1 MPSMQFR
8 SLAAAIPF
16 GLLIGATFVA
26 CRRDGTAARHALD
39 PLTAGEIDRVRDVLG
54 AHSLIGGSQRV
65 STVDLLE
72 PPKADVSRGAVGPR
86 KAFVVLYDAARNA
99 TSDAVVNVDE
109 RTLVSTRDVPGVEP
123 RLDGVDADAAEAIT
137 RANDAWRRALA
148 RRGLSPNDVAV
159 MAWTAGNF
167 GRGDEDP
174 SRGRLVRA
182 LTMMRAASANEF
194 SRPVEGLVVLVDV
207 AGRRVLDVQ
216 DTGDVPPPSAASE
229 RDAWQPLARP
239 TTPSPRPSTRDESAV
254 RSAGIDVAGHA
265 VTWGRWRLHAAV
277 RPREGLVLYGVGF
290 DDGTAV
296 RGILYRASLSE
307 MVVPYGDPS
316 AAWYFRNTFDVG
328 ELGVGTAVSMLAP
341 GVDCPAGSNFIDAA
355 FAEASGASRHVPRAI
370 AVYERDG
377 GIAWRHAG
385 AGARARELVVFS
397 ESRLGNYDYGFE
409 WAFREDGTITH
420 RVLLTGVMASKAA
433 ASPDSVAEQVAH
445 GVAAVNHQHFFTY
458 RLDLDVDGASPNR
471 VDDVE
476 ARPLGAMVNGPAGG
490 FALHE
495 RTWSTERDA
504 TGRSGGASP
513 AGWRVTNAGTRNAL
527 GQQTGYELVPGQVVG
542 SLADSLSSLRHRA
555 GFLDAPLWVTPQ
567 VDSERWAAG
576 DYPNQSR
583 GGEGLAQWTRAG
595 RSVLDT
601 DVVLWY
607 TIGVTHMPRPEDWP
621 VMPVQSAGFSL
632 VPVGFFNRN
641 PALGPP

>member
-1 MPSMQFR
+1 MRLR
-8 SLAAAIPF
+8 SLAAALSLAVP
-16 GLLIGATFVA
+16 IGATFVA
-26 CRRDGTAARHALD
+26 CRRNDASARNALD
-39 PLTAGEIDRVRDVLG
+39 PLTAGEIDRVHDVLG
-54 AHSLIGGSQRV
+54 AHALIGGSRRV
-65 STVDLLE
+65 SVVDLLE
-72 PPKADVSRGAVGPR
+72 PAKADALRGTVVPR

-99 TSDAVVNVDE
+99 TSEAVVNVDE
-109 RTLVSTRDVPGVEP
+109 RTLESAREVPGVEP
-123 RLDGVDADAAEAIT
+123 RLDGVDADAAETIT
-137 RANDAWRRALA
+137 RANGAWRQALA
-148 RRGLSPNDVAV
+148 RRGLSPKEVAV

-167 GRGDEDP
+167 GDEDP

-182 LTMMRAASANEF
+182 LTFVRAASANEF

-239 TTPSPRPSTRDESAV
+239 TTPSPRASTRDESAV
-254 RSAGIDVAGHA
+254 RSTGIDVSGHA
-265 VTWGRWRLHAAV
+265 VTWGRWRLHVAV

-296 RGILYRASLSE
+296 RSILYRASLSE
-307 MVVPYGDPS
+307 MVVPYGEPS

-355 FAEASGASRHVPRAI
+355 FAEPSGSPRRVPRAI

-377 GIAWRHAG
+377 GMAWRHAG

-433 ASPDSVAEQVAH
+433 ASPDSVAEQVGH
-445 GVAAVNHQHFFTY
+445 GVAAVNHQHFFNY

-471 VDDVE
+471 VEDVE
-476 ARPLGAMVNGPAGG
+476 ARPLAVTLDGHAGG
-490 FALHE
+490 FASHE

-504 TGRSGGASP
+504 AGRGGNGSP
-513 AGWRVTNAGTRNAL
+513 TGWRVINAEKRNAL
-527 GQQTGYELVPGQVVG
+527 GQPIGYELVPGPIVG
-542 SLADSLSSLRHRA
+542 SLADSSSSLRHRA

-567 VDSERWAAG
+567 VDSERWSAG

-583 GGEGLAQWTRAG
+583 GGEGLARWTRAG

-607 TIGVTHMPRPEDWP
+607 TVGVTHVPRPEDWP

>member
-1 MPSMQFR
+1 MQFR
-8 SLAAAIPF
+8 SFAAAIPF
-16 GLLIGATFVA
+16 SLLIGATFVA

-54 AHSLIGGSQRV
+54 AHALIGGSRRV

-72 PPKADVSRGAVGPR
+72 PPKADVLRGAVGPR

-99 TSDAVVNVDE
+99 TSEAVVNVDE
-109 RTLVSTRDVPGVEP
+109 RTLESTRDVPGVEP

-137 RANDAWRRALA
+137 RANDAWRRALV

-167 GRGDEDP
+167 GQGDEDP

-182 LTMMRAASANEF
+182 LTVVRAASANEF

-239 TTPSPRPSTRDESAV
+239 TTRSPRASTRDESTV
-254 RSAGIDVAGHA
+254 RSAGIDVSGHA

-355 FAEASGASRHVPRAI
+355 FAEASGSSRHVPRAI

-377 GIAWRHAG
+377 GIAWKHAG

-433 ASPDSVAEQVAH
+433 ASPDSVAGQVAH
-445 GVAAVNHQHFFTY
+445 GVAAVNHQHFFNY

-471 VDDVE
+471 VEDIE
-476 ARPLGAMVNGPAGG
+476 ARPLGSMVNGKAGG
-490 FALHE
+490 FASHE

-504 TGRSGGASP
+504 TGRTGSASP

-527 GQQTGYELVPGQVVG
+527 GQPTGYELVPGQVVS

-567 VDSERWAAG
+567 VDSERWSAG

-583 GGEGLAQWTRAG
+583 GGDGLARWTRAG

-607 TIGVTHMPRPEDWP
+607 TVGVTHLPRPEDWP

>member
-1 MPSMQFR
+1 M
-8 SLAAAIPF
+8 
-16 GLLIGATFVA
+16 
-26 CRRDGTAARHALD
+26 
-39 PLTAGEIDRVRDVLG
+39 
-54 AHSLIGGSQRV
+54 
-65 STVDLLE
+65 
-72 PPKADVSRGAVGPR
+72 
-86 KAFVVLYDAARNA
+86 
-99 TSDAVVNVDE
+99 
-109 RTLVSTRDVPGVEP
+109 
-123 RLDGVDADAAEAIT
+123 
-137 RANDAWRRALA
+137 
-148 RRGLSPNDVAV
+148 
-159 MAWTAGNF
+159 
-167 GRGDEDP
+167 
-174 SRGRLVRA
+174 
-182 LTMMRAASANEF
+182 
-194 SRPVEGLVVLVDV
+194 
-207 AGRRVLDVQ
+207 
-216 DTGDVPPPSAASE
+216 
-229 RDAWQPLARP
+229 
-239 TTPSPRPSTRDESAV
+239 
-254 RSAGIDVAGHA
+254 
-265 VTWGRWRLHAAV
+265 
-277 RPREGLVLYGVGF
+277 LYGVGF

-355 FAEASGASRHVPRAI
+355 FAEPSGSSRHVARAI

-377 GIAWRHAG
+377 GIAWKHAG

-409 WAFREDGTITH
+409 WAFREDGTIMH

-445 GVAAVNHQHFFTY
+445 GVAAVDHQHFFNY

-471 VDDVE
+471 VEEME
-476 ARPLGAMVNGPAGG
+476 ARPLGAMVNGHAGG
-490 FALHE
+490 FASHE

-504 TGRSGGASP
+504 LGESAASSP
-513 AGWRVTNAGTRNAL
+513 AGWRVVNAGRRNAL
-527 GQQTGYELVPGQVVG
+527 GQATGYELVPGQIVG
-542 SLADSLSSLRHRA
+542 SLADSSSSLRHRA

-567 VDSERWAAG
+567 EDSERWSAG

-583 GGEGLAQWTRAG
+583 GGDGLIRWTRAG

-607 TIGVTHMPRPEDWP
+607 TVGVTHMPRPEDWP

-641 PALGPP
+641 PALGPPQ

>member
-1 MPSMQFR
+1 M
-8 SLAAAIPF
+8 
-16 GLLIGATFVA
+16 
-26 CRRDGTAARHALD
+26 
-39 PLTAGEIDRVRDVLG
+39 RDVLG
-54 AHSLIGGSQRV
+54 SHALIGGSRRV

-72 PPKADVSRGAVGPR
+72 PPKADVLRGAVGPR

-99 TSDAVVNVDE
+99 TSEAVVNVDE
-109 RTLVSTRDVPGVEP
+109 RTLESTHDVPGVEP
-123 RLDGVDADAAEAIT
+123 RLDGVDADAADAIT

-167 GRGDEDP
+167 GQGDEDP

-182 LTMMRAASANEF
+182 LTVVRAASANEF

-216 DTGDVPPPSAASE
+216 DAGDVPPPSAASE

-239 TTPSPRPSTRDESAV
+239 TTHSPRASTRDESAA

-328 ELGVGTAVSMLAP
+328 ELGVGTAVSILAP

-355 FAEASGASRHVPRAI
+355 FAEASGSPRHVPRAI

-377 GIAWRHAG
+377 GIAWKHAG

-409 WAFREDGTITH
+409 WVFREDGTITH

-445 GVAAVNHQHFFTY
+445 GVAAVNHQHFFNY

-471 VDDVE
+471 VEELE
-476 ARPLGAMVNGPAGG
+476 ARPLGATVNRQAGG
-490 FALHE
+490 FASHE

-504 TGRSGGASP
+504 TGRQRQQLAGRLASH
-513 AGWRVTNAGTRNAL
+513 
-527 GQQTGYELVPGQVVG
+527 QC
-542 SLADSLSSLRHRA
+542 RHAQRFRTANRLRA
-555 GFLDAPLWVTPQ
+555 GSRPDRRLVGRLVEPAPPSSGFSRYAAVGY
-567 VDSERWAAG
+567 AAG
-576 DYPNQSR
+576 GLGALVGGRLPESIAR
-583 GGEGLAQWTRAG
+583 GRRAHSVDAGRTIRAG
-595 RSVLDT
+595 YRRRALVHRRRDAHAATGRLAGDA
-601 DVVLWY
+601 
-607 TIGVTHMPRPEDWP
+607 GAERR
-621 VMPVQSAGFSL
+621 VQFGAGGL
-632 VPVGFFNRN
+632 
-641 PALGPP
+641 LQ

>member
-1 MPSMQFR
+1 MPSMRFR
-8 SLAAAIPF
+8 SLPAVITISLLGAA
-16 GLLIGATFVA
+16 FVA
-26 CRRDGTAARHALD
+26 CRRTDAPARHALD
-39 PLTAGEIDRVRDVLG
+39 PLTAAEIDRVRGVLDSH
-54 AHSLIGGSQRV
+54 ALIGGSRRV

-72 PPKADVSRGAVGPR
+72 PPKADVLRGAVGPR

-99 TSDAVVNVDE
+99 TSEAVVNVDE
-109 RTLVSTRDVPGVEP
+109 RTLESTRDIPGVEP
-123 RLDGVDADAAEAIT
+123 HLDGVDAVAAEAIT

-182 LTMMRAASANEF
+182 LTVVRAASANEF

-216 DTGDVPPPSAASE
+216 DTGEVPPPSAASE

-239 TTPSPRPSTRDESAV
+239 TTPSPRASARDESTV
-254 RSAGIDVAGHA
+254 RSASIDVSGNA
-265 VTWGRWRLHAAV
+265 VAWGRWRLHAAV

-296 RGILYRASLSE
+296 RSIVYRASLSE

-355 FAEASGASRHVPRAI
+355 LARPSGSSRRVPRAI

-377 GIAWRHAG
+377 GIAWRHGG
-385 AGARARELVVFS
+385 AGGRARELVVFS

-433 ASPDSVAEQVAH
+433 ASPDSVAEQVGH
-445 GVAAVNHQHFFTY
+445 GVAAVNHQHFFNY

-471 VDDVE
+471 VEEMGSVPS
-476 ARPLGAMVNGPAGG
+476 APRPNTPADSRRTNGPG
-490 FALHE
+490 
-495 RTWSTERDA
+495 RPSA
-504 TGRSGGASP
+504 TRRARAPAARRPVGASQIPGSATLSGSRPVTSWFP
-513 AGWRVTNAGTRNAL
+513 ARSSPRWPTPRVRCG
-527 GQQTGYELVPGQVVG
+527 VG
-542 SLADSLSSLRHRA
+542 RGSSMRRCGLRHR
-555 GFLDAPLWVTPQ
+555 
-567 VDSERWAAG
+567 
-576 DYPNQSR
+576 
-583 GGEGLAQWTRAG
+583 WTRSAG
-595 RSVLDT
+595 RPATTRISREGAT
-601 DVVLWY
+601 
-607 TIGVTHMPRPEDWP
+607 G
-621 VMPVQSAGFSL
+621 SL
-632 VPVGFFNRN
+632 VGRTPDDPFWIPTSYSGI
-641 PALGPP
+641 PSG

>member
-8 SLAAAIPF
+8 SLAAAIRF
-16 GLLIGATFVA
+16 SLLIGATLVA
-26 CRRDGTAARHALD
+26 CRGDGTPARHALD

-54 AHSLIGGSQRV
+54 SHTLIGGSQRV

-72 PPKADVSRGAVGPR
+72 PPKADVLRGVVGPR

-99 TSDAVVNVDE
+99 TSEAVVNVDE
-109 RTLVSTRDVPGVEP
+109 RALESTREVPGVEP

-137 RANDAWRRALA
+137 RASDEWRRALA

-182 LTMMRAASANEF
+182 LTVVRAASANEF

-216 DTGDVPPPSAASE
+216 DIGDVPPPSAASE

-239 TTPSPRPSTRDESAV
+239 TTRSPRASTRDESAV

-328 ELGVGTAVSMLAP
+328 ELGVGTAVSILSP

-355 FAEASGASRHVPRAI
+355 FAEASGSSRHVPRAI

-433 ASPDSVAEQVAH
+433 ASPDSLAEQVAH
-445 GVAAVNHQHFFTY
+445 GVAAVNHQHFFNY

-471 VDDVE
+471 VEEVE
-476 ARPLGAMVNGPAGG
+476 ARPSGLAADHAGG
-490 FALHE
+490 FASHE

-504 TGRSGGASP
+504 LGDSARGLP
-513 AGWRVTNAGTRNAL
+513 AGWRVVNAGRRNAL
-527 GQQTGYELVPGQVVG
+527 GQATGYELIPGQIVG
-542 SLADSLSSLRHRA
+542 SLADSSSSLRHRA

-567 VDSERWAAG
+567 VDSERWSAG

-583 GGEGLAQWTRAG
+583 GDEGLARWTRAG

-607 TIGVTHMPRPEDWP
+607 TVGVTHLPRPEDWP
-621 VMPVQSAGFSL
+621 VMPVQSSGFSL

-641 PALGPP
+641 PALGPPP

>member
-1 MPSMQFR
+1 MPSMRFR
-8 SLAAAIPF
+8 SLPAAIPF
-16 GLLIGATFVA
+16 SLLGATFVA

-39 PLTAGEIDRVRDVLG
+39 PLTAGEIDRVRGVLG
-54 AHSLIGGSQRV
+54 AHALIGGSRRV

-72 PPKADVSRGAVGPR
+72 PPKADVLRGAVGPR

-99 TSDAVVNVDE
+99 TSEAVVNVDE
-109 RTLVSTRDVPGVEP
+109 RTLESTHDVPGVEP

-182 LTMMRAASANEF
+182 LTVVRAASANEF

-216 DTGDVPPPSAASE
+216 DTGEVPPPSAASE

-239 TTPSPRPSTRDESAV
+239 TTPSPRASTRDESTV
-254 RSAGIDVAGHA
+254 RSAGIDVSGHA

-420 RVLLTGVMASKAA
+420 RVLLTGVMASKAV
-433 ASPDSVAEQVAH
+433 ASPDSVAEQVGH
-445 GVAAVNHQHFFTY
+445 GVAAVNHQHFFNY

-471 VDDVE
+471 VEDEE
-476 ARPLGAMVNGPAGG
+476 ARPSARWGM
-490 FALHE
+490 
-495 RTWSTERDA
+495 A
-504 TGRSGGASP
+504 TP
-513 AGWRVTNAGTRNAL
+513 
-527 GQQTGYELVPGQVVG
+527 
-542 SLADSLSSLRHRA
+542 ADSRRTNGRGRPSATQRA
-555 GFLDAPLWVTPQ
+555 
-567 VDSERWAAG
+567 EAAAA
-576 DYPNQSR
+576 R
-583 GGEGLAQWTRAG
+583 R
-595 RSVLDT
+595 
-601 DVVLWY
+601 
-607 TIGVTHMPRPEDWP
+607 
-621 VMPVQSAGFSL
+621 
-632 VPVGFFNRN
+632 PVGESSM
-641 PALGPP
+641 PARATLSDSQPAMSWSRAKSSARWPTR

>member
-1 MPSMQFR
+1 MPSMRFR
-8 SLAAAIPF
+8 SLPAAVTIS
-16 GLLIGATFVA
+16 LLGATFVA
-26 CRRDGTAARHALD
+26 CRRDAAAARHALD
-39 PLTAGEIDRVRDVLG
+39 PLTAGEIDRVRGVLD
-54 AHSLIGGSQRV
+54 ARALIGGSRRV

-72 PPKADVSRGAVGPR
+72 PPKADVLRGAVGPR

-99 TSDAVVNVDE
+99 TSEAVVNVDE
-109 RTLVSTRDVPGVEP
+109 RTLESTHDVPGVEP
-123 RLDGVDADAAEAIT
+123 HLDGVDADAAEAIT
-137 RANDAWRRALA
+137 RANDAWRRALG
-148 RRGLSPNDVAV
+148 RRGLSPSDVAV

-182 LTMMRAASANEF
+182 LTVVRAASANEF

-239 TTPSPRPSTRDESAV
+239 MTPSPRASTRDESTV
-254 RSAGIDVAGHA
+254 RSAGIDVNGHS

-296 RGILYRASLSE
+296 RSILYRASLSE

-341 GVDCPAGSNFIDAA
+341 GIDCPAGSNFIDAA
-355 FAEASGASRHVPRAI
+355 FAQPSGASRRVPRAI

-377 GIAWRHAG
+377 GIAWKHGG

-420 RVLLTGVMASKAA
+420 RALLTGVMASKAA
-433 ASPDSVAEQVAH
+433 TSPDSVAEQVGH
-445 GVAAVNHQHFFTY
+445 GVAAVNHQHFFNY

-471 VDDVE
+471 VE
-476 ARPLGAMVNGPAGG
+476 EMGTRPVGPGAGHAGG
-490 FALHE
+490 FASNE
-495 RTWSTERDA
+495 RTWSSERDA
-504 TGRSGGASP
+504 IGGSAVGSP
-513 AGWRVTNAGTRNAL
+513 TGWRVANPGRRNAL
-527 GQQTGYELVPGQVVG
+527 GQSTGYELVPGQIVAP
-542 SLADSLSSLRHRA
+542 LADSSSSLRRRA
-555 GFLDAPLWVTPQ
+555 GFLAAPLWVTPQ
-567 VDSERWAAG
+567 VDSERWSAG
-576 DYPNQSR
+576 DYPNQAR
-583 GGEGLAQWTRAG
+583 GGDGLTRWTRAG

-601 DVVLWY
+601 DVVLWF
-607 TIGVTHMPRPEDWP
+607 TVGVTHVPRPEDWP

-632 VPVGFFNRN
+632 VPVGYFNRN